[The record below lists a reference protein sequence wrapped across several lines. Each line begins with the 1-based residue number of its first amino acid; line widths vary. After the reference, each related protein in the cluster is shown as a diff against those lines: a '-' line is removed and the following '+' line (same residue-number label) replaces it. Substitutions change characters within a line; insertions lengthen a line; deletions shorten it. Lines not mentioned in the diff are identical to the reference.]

1 MSRLVDVG
9 YAFGALAYA
18 PALLYQIAV
27 QKKHRGA
34 WGERFGGV
42 PRRASERP
50 CVWIHA
56 VSVGEVNAT
65 RRVTAQLREAVPDAD
80 VVIST
85 TTDTG
90 YAQARTLYP
99 ELTVFRYPLD
109 FSVVVRRVMDRIRPT
124 LIVLMELEVWY
135 NLLAIADWR
144 HGDDPT
150 EHISWLRQYWASLE
164 PFTKGFYSNDS
175 GVEATDATVHA
186 NYGRNYK
193 RLVAIKNKYDPTN
206 LFRLNANVEPTV

>member
-1 MSRLVDVG
+1 MPV
-9 YAFGALAYA
+9 AGAAAVVEGRGGDRARTSVVAY
-18 PALLYQIAV
+18 
-27 QKKHRGA
+27 
-34 WGERFGGV
+34 
-42 PRRASERP
+42 RASG
-50 CVWIHA
+50 
-56 VSVGEVNAT
+56 GESGRVANDAT
-65 RRVTAQLREAVPDAD
+65 AFSHR
-80 VVIST
+80 
-85 TTDTG
+85 DTIG
-90 YAQARTLYP
+90 
-99 ELTVFRYPLD
+99 
-109 FSVVVRRVMDRIRPT
+109 
-124 LIVLMELEVWY
+124 

-206 LFRLNANVEPTV
+206 LFRLNANVEPSV